1 MKKLTKVLAT
11 IMLTVAVFIAAGCT
25 KPDDPNN
32 SGGNNG
38 GGNGG
43 GGNGGGGSNGT
54 ELPAGVYLGVIGFND
69 ELYTKEITRLD
80 ATAISETKN
89 FIGNMTMGG
98 ATLLYHSVNTS
109 IDALS
114 STGIPKDLK
123 SVSIVTFTDGLDK
136 GSYAYSNY
144 NSGAEYLQAVKTRI
158 RTEKIAG
165 MDISAH
171 IVGFQGV
178 DVEAEDETL
187 FLSNL
192 EDLASVPKQNY
203 VHHVT
208 NFDDVQYAFQ
218 QILDSLNKVT
228 INSKLTLKMP
238 KAEPNTRIRFTFDV
252 VGNNTDPEYA
262 NNSTCYIEGTYISDS
277 NKDGVLT
284 NVHYEGL
291 SSSSGTTVT
300 SVSQG
305 IYAVFTFEGMKDGN
319 GQPMGQAS
327 TQNVKEWDFKEL
339 SQKWQHN
346 NEFDSSENTEVN
358 NEHYS
363 ALLML
368 NLDCSRSLGDTKFRE
383 LKRFAQDFVQGLQ
396 Q

>member
-1 MKKLTKVLAT
+1 MKVIAAL
-11 IMLTVAVFIAAGCT
+11 MLTVTVACAAGCT

-32 SGGNNG
+32 PGNEGG
-38 GGNGG
+38 GGNGD
-43 GGNGGGGSNGT
+43 NGGGGSNET

-80 ATAISETKN
+80 ASSIAETKD
-89 FIGNMTMGG
+89 FIGNLTMGG

-114 STGIPKDLK
+114 SNGIPKDLK

-158 RTEKIAG
+158 RTEKVAD
-165 MDISAH
+165 MDLSAH

-178 DVEAEDETL
+178 DVEAEDEAL

-192 EDLASVPKQNY
+192 EDLASVPKQNF

-208 NFDDVQYAFQ
+208 NFDDVQSAFQ
-218 QILDSLNKVT
+218 QILDSLHKET

-252 VGNNTDPEYA
+252 EGDLTDPEYA
-262 NNSTCYIEGTYISDS
+262 DNSSCFIEGTYINDSDR
-277 NKDGVLT
+277 NGVLI
-284 NVHYEGL
+284 NVRYVGL
-291 SSSSGTTVT
+291 SSTSGMTVT
-300 SVSQG
+300 STSEG
-305 IYAVFTFEGMKDGN
+305 IYAIFTFEGMKDID

-327 TQNVKEWDFKEL
+327 TQNVKEWDYKE
-339 SQKWQHN
+339 SSHKWQHN
-346 NEFDSSENTEVN
+346 NEFDSQENTEVK

-363 ALLML
+363 ALVML
-368 NLDCSRSLGDTKFRE
+368 NLDCSRSLGESKFRE
-383 LKRFAQDFVQGLQ
+383 LKRYAQNFVQKLQ